1 MNADQINACRGARL
15 EKAQALGQ
23 AKTSEKLI
31 HSLAVEAA
39 HRIVKSLQAT
49 DAAQVS
55 ADDLQKASESLR
67 ELSFAAESATRWREQ
82 AEREYKTVCDES
94 PIRISQATVDCVR
107 AAFLQPGRK
116 AGATDCSKVKQLTGK
131 VRFHAGVNET
141 FVLQVEEEY
150 HPDFV
155 SLPGGELLWR
165 DATASDFDEL
175 SVTVTSQRNTP
186 PANFHSPLL
195 DECMK
200 QLNALSRE
208 PGISEEA
215 IARARRDFLG
225 VRPKQTDGGQNG

>member
-1 MNADQINACRGARL
+1 MNADQNYAIR
-15 EKAQALGQ
+15 EKMLALKSAQAVVSS
-23 AKTSEKLI
+23 TNRI
-31 HSLAVEAA
+31 VEAF
-39 HRIVKSLQAT
+39 RSVLIKGFQAPGAEGLGI
-49 DAAQVS
+49 DELSKIAQ
-55 ADDLQKASESLR
+55 SLR
-67 ELSFAAESATRWREQ
+67 HIAVAEAMAMRCRER
-82 AEREYKTVCDES
+82 AEAEYKAAREDNETTI
-94 PIRISQATVDCVR
+94 PKATVDRVR

-116 AGATDCSKVKQLTGK
+116 AEATDCSKVKQLTGK

-155 SLPGGELLWR
+155 SLPGGELRWR

-186 PANFHSPLL
+186 PAKFHSPLF
-195 DECMK
+195 DECMQ
-200 QLNALSRE
+200 QLKALSRE

-225 VRPKQTDGGQNG
+225 VRPKQTDGAQNG